1 MKKYGKF
8 TYFHCIILL
17 KFASE
22 LACFVCI
29 CILCGLSAKNPF
41 ENHIIGDL
49 STYFTDV
56 KNITNNILSGP
67 KFKVANKRNLSLG
80 NDMEKKIFLRQ
91 LVPKSLCFEY
101 RNYFIEFKGA
111 KLANIFDLNYG
122 KILAISIANLVVT
135 LVFIACCIYLF
146 CCEKK
151 INRYSRTCQRL
162 FAISM
167 LFLYIARFV
176 LSIILFYF
184 IEKGDIEV
192 YDDFLE
198 CKNVRSK
205 FFKKF
210 SDIEHLRRTFIAFL
224 IMNIIVQGIDKIE
237 KCFEN
242 AEKAQQVEEENS
254 NIF

>member
-22 LACFVCI
+22 LGCFVCI

-80 NDMEKKIFLRQ
+80 NDMEKKIFLR
-91 LVPKSLCFEY
+91 
-101 RNYFIEFKGA
+101 
-111 KLANIFDLNYG
+111 
-122 KILAISIANLVVT
+122 
-135 LVFIACCIYLF
+135 
-146 CCEKK
+146 
-151 INRYSRTCQRL
+151 
-162 FAISM
+162 
-167 LFLYIARFV
+167 
-176 LSIILFYF
+176 
-184 IEKGDIEV
+184 EKGDIEV

-224 IMNIIVQGIDKIE
+224 IMNIIVQGIDKNE